1 MLWLKDLINPSGGRV
16 PIGPFLK
23 IPSIE
28 VVEIMKVAGFD
39 FVVFDSEH
47 SMLSVSDLNV
57 LIAIARSLDLPP
69 LVRVPDHNY
78 GDMQR
83 ILDAGASG
91 ILWPHVSNAAEGRQL
106 VAHAWHPPTGS
117 RGSGGG
123 MRAGGWGISRDPDV
137 DYRRDGRDCVMRI
150 PMIEEIDAVDDAE
163 NILSVEG
170 IDGAFIGPGDLSM
183 TMGLKPTDPEVMDAV
198 ERTFQV
204 AKSKN
209 VPVGTLARGGADARR
224 LIEHGYDFLMVG
236 NDTGLLGRSAQA
248 LVDEIRG

>member
-1 MLWLKDLINPSGGRV
+1 MLWLKDIIASSDGRV

-28 VVEIMKVAGFD
+28 VVEIMKAAGFD

-57 LIAIARSLDLPP
+57 LISVARAIELPP

-83 ILDAGASG
+83 ILDAGATG
-91 ILWPHVSNAAEGRQL
+91 ILWPHVSNAEECRTVVRA
-106 VAHAWHPPTGS
+106 AWHPPVGT

-123 MRAGGWGISRDPDV
+123 MRAGGWGISRDDDI
-137 DYRRDGRDCVMRI
+137 DYRKDGRERVMRV
-150 PMIEEIDAVDDAE
+150 PMIEEIGAVEKADE
-163 NILSVEG
+163 ILSVEG
-170 IDGAFIGPGDLSM
+170 IDGVFIGPGDLSM
-183 TMGLKPTDPEVMDAV
+183 TMGKKPTDPEVLDAV

-209 VPVGTLARGGADARR
+209 VPVATLARGAADARR
-224 LIEHGYDFLMVG
+224 LIDHGYDFVMVG
-236 NDTGLLGRSAQA
+236 NDTGMLGKSAQA
-248 LVDEIRG
+248 IVDEVRG

>member
-1 MLWLKDLINPSGGRV
+1 MLWLKDIIASSDGRV

-28 VVEIMKVAGFD
+28 VVEIMKAAGFD

-57 LIAIARSLDLPP
+57 LISVARALDLPP

-83 ILDAGASG
+83 ILDAGATG
-91 ILWPHVSNAAEGRQL
+91 ILWPHVSNAEECRTVVRA
-106 VAHAWHPPTGS
+106 AWHPPVGT

-123 MRAGGWGISRDPDV
+123 MRAGGWGISRDDDV
-137 DYRRDGRDCVMRI
+137 DYRKDGRERVMRV
-150 PMIEEIDAVDDAE
+150 PMIEEIGAVEKADE
-163 NILSVEG
+163 ILSVEG
-170 IDGAFIGPGDLSM
+170 IDGVFIGPGDLSM
-183 TMGLKPTDPEVMDAV
+183 TMGKKPTDPEVLDAV

-209 VPVGTLARGGADARR
+209 VPVATLARGAADARR
-224 LIEHGYDFLMVG
+224 LIDHGYDFVMVG
-236 NDTGLLGRSAQA
+236 NDTGMLGKSAQA
-248 LVDEIRG
+248 IVDEVRG

>member
-1 MLWLKDLINPSGGRV
+1 MLWLKDLINLSDGRV

-28 VVEIMKVAGFD
+28 VVEIMKTAGFD

-57 LIAIARSLDLPP
+57 LIAIARSLELPP

-83 ILDAGASG
+83 ILDAGATG
-91 ILWPHVSNAAEGRQL
+91 IMWPHVSNADEGRRL
-106 VAHAWHPPTGS
+106 VRQAWHPPTGT

-123 MRAGGWGISRDPDV
+123 MRAGGWGISRDADV
-137 DYRRDGRDCVMRI
+137 DYRGDGRDRVMRV
-150 PMIEEIDAVDDAE
+150 PMIEEIGAVDEAE

-170 IDGAFIGPGDLSM
+170 IDGVFIGPGDLSM
-183 TMGLKPTDPEVMDAV
+183 TMGKKPTDPEVQDAV
-198 ERTFQV
+198 ERTYQIAKAKNIPV
-204 AKSKN
+204 A
-209 VPVGTLARGGADARR
+209 TLARGGADARR
-224 LIEHGYDFLMVG
+224 LIEHGYDFVMVG

-248 LVDEIRG
+248 LVDEVRG

>member
-1 MLWLKDLINPSGGRV
+1 MLWLKDIIDSSDRHV

-28 VVEIMKVAGFD
+28 VVEIMKEAGFD

-47 SMLSVSDLNV
+47 AMLSVSDLNV

-83 ILDAGASG
+83 ILDAGATG
-91 ILWPHVSNAAEGRQL
+91 ILWPHVSNADECRTL
-106 VAHAWHPPTGS
+106 VGQAWHPPRGT

-123 MRAGGWGISRDPDV
+123 MRAGGWGISRDSDV
-137 DYRRDGRDCVMRI
+137 DYRGDARDRVMRV
-150 PMIEEIDAVDDAE
+150 PMIEEIGAVELADD
-163 NILSVEG
+163 ILSVDG
-170 IDGAFIGPGDLSM
+170 IDGVFIGPGDLSM
-183 TMGLKPTDPEVMDAV
+183 TMGKKPTDPEVVDAV

-204 AKSKN
+204 AKKRA
-209 VPVGTLARGGADARR
+209 VPVATLARGAADARR
-224 LIEHGYDFLMVG
+224 LIEHGYDFVMVG
-236 NDTGLLGRSAQA
+236 NDTGMLGRAAQT

>member
-1 MLWLKDLINPSGGRV
+1 MLWLKDIIASSDGRV

-28 VVEIMKVAGFD
+28 VVEIMKAAGFD

-57 LIAIARSLDLPP
+57 LISVARALELPP

-83 ILDAGASG
+83 ILDAGATG
-91 ILWPHVSNAAEGRQL
+91 ILWPHVSNAEECRTVVRA
-106 VAHAWHPPTGS
+106 AWHPPVGT

-123 MRAGGWGISRDPDV
+123 MRAGGWGISRDDDI
-137 DYRRDGRDCVMRI
+137 DYRKDGRERVMRV
-150 PMIEEIDAVDDAE
+150 PMIEEIGAVEKADE
-163 NILSVEG
+163 ILSVEG
-170 IDGAFIGPGDLSM
+170 IDGVFIGPGDLSM
-183 TMGLKPTDPEVMDAV
+183 TMGKKPTDPEVLDAV

-209 VPVGTLARGGADARR
+209 VPVATLARGAADARR
-224 LIEHGYDFLMVG
+224 LIDHGYDFVMVG
-236 NDTGLLGRSAQA
+236 NDTGMLGKSAQA
-248 LVDEIRG
+248 LVDEVRG

>member
-1 MLWLKDLINPSGGRV
+1 MLWLKDIIASSDGHV

-28 VVEIMKVAGFD
+28 VVEIMKAAGFD

-57 LIAIARSLDLPP
+57 LISVARALELPP

-83 ILDAGASG
+83 ILDAGATG
-91 ILWPHVSNAAEGRQL
+91 ILWPHVSNAEECRTVVRA
-106 VAHAWHPPTGS
+106 AWHPPVGT

-123 MRAGGWGISRDPDV
+123 MRAGGWGISRDNDI
-137 DYRRDGRDCVMRI
+137 DYRKDGRERVMRV
-150 PMIEEIDAVDDAE
+150 PMIEEIGAVEKADE
-163 NILSVEG
+163 ILSVEG
-170 IDGAFIGPGDLSM
+170 IDGVFIGPGDLSM
-183 TMGLKPTDPEVMDAV
+183 TMGKKPTDPEVLDAV

-209 VPVGTLARGGADARR
+209 VPVATLARGAADARR
-224 LIEHGYDFLMVG
+224 LIDHGYDFVMVG
-236 NDTGLLGRSAQA
+236 NDTGMLGKSAQA
-248 LVDEIRG
+248 IVDEVRG